1 MPWLKNA
8 TLCFKNA
15 AFTGVLQFLVDITRA
30 IGEKYAKSITTLKK
44 CREKW
49 INAFLLQQKAAKLA
63 AAGLDIRDSIANL
76 LDEGDADLLF

>member
-1 MPWLKNA
+1 MAWLKSA

-15 AFTGVLQFLVDITRA
+15 AFTSVLQFLVDIIRV
-30 IGEKYAKSITTLKK
+30 IGKKWAKSVNTKK
-44 CREKW
+44 CWEKW

-63 AAGLDIRDSIANL
+63 AAGLDVRDSVANL